1 MSMTSHQQRLVTAG
15 VLIALLAGLIFA
27 APLAVQA
34 AAVALVCACALVE
47 FWAMFWSG
55 RIWLKGLGL
64 ILAVPLVLAPLLE
77 WNVLGWLLACFWL
90 CGAGYAFWGRSHKD
104 MVWSDAALVICG
116 LIYIPCS
123 LQFALYL
130 SQWEL
135 FLILGAVFVSDTGA
149 FYAGSKWGKRKL
161 CPGISPQ
168 KTWEGSVCG
177 LAACII
183 FCLGLGLFWAP
194 GQWQVWIGIGAALN
208 VAAQLGDLFESALKR
223 ELGVKDSGGILPGHG
238 GVLDRVDSLLLSVPV
253 YMAIRSVFPLL
264 G

>member
-1 MSMTSHQQRLVTAG
+1 MTSHQQRLVTAG

-27 APLAVQA
+27 APFAVKA
-34 AAVALVCACALVE
+34 GAVALVCAFALVE
-47 FWAMFWSG
+47 FWGMFWLD
-55 RIWLKGLGL
+55 RMWLKSLGL
-64 ILAVPLVLAPLLE
+64 ILALPLVLAPWME
-77 WNVLGWLLACFWL
+77 WAVLGWLLAVFWL
-90 CGAGYAFWGRSHKD
+90 CGAVYVFWGRSQKD

-116 LIYIPCS
+116 LVYIPCS

-135 FLILGAVFVSDTGA
+135 LLVLGAVFASDTGA
-149 FYAGSKWGKRKL
+149 FYAGSKWGKHKL

-183 FCLGLGLFWAP
+183 FCLGLGLFLDRGEWL
-194 GQWQVWIGIGAALN
+194 VWIGIGVALN

-238 GVLDRVDSLLLSVPV
+238 GVLDRVDSLLLAVPV
-253 YMAIRSVFPLL
+253 YMAIRSMYPLL